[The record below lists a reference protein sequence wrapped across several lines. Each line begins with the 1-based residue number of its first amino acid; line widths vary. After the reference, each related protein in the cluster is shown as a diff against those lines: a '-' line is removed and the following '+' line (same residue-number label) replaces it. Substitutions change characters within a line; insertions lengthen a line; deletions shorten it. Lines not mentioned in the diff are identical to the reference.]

1 MRAAASWLAWSMAI
15 TTSSRWGPPI
25 EISPGTRK
33 TLVASRRA
41 GEYRALTHRA
51 GGWYSRRG
59 FPRRSAVVR
68 CDNCGFQNPE
78 GALVCRRCRRRLR
91 GRAEAAGPRRESE
104 GELTLVV
111 AEGLTRLAAI
121 IGIVL
126 VLGSLL
132 AVPLY
137 HRVVPPPGMF
147 IITAVAFRAAG
158 GGRWEGSSLGH
169 AAR

>member
-51 GGWYSRRG
+51 GGWYSRQG

-91 GRAEAAGPRRESE
+91 GRGGQAAGARRESE
-104 GELTLVV
+104 GELTIVV

-121 IGIVL
+121 IGGIL
-126 VLGSLL
+126 MLGNLL
-132 AVPLY
+132 AWLLY
-137 HRVVPPPGMF
+137 QR
-147 IITAVAFRAAG
+147 
-158 GGRWEGSSLGH
+158 L
-169 AAR
+169 